1 MGQYNALNIAWNALR
16 GHKNWQRAW
25 RDPEPKSNYDVII
38 IGGGGHGLATAYYLA
53 KNHGITNVAVLEKGW
68 IGGGN
73 VGRNTT
79 IVRSNYLLDGNA
91 PFYEHGMNLWREM
104 AQDLNYNVMFSPRG
118 VMNIAHSKSQYD
130 TFARRA
136 NTMRL
141 NGIQSELLSREEVLA
156 REPIIDGS
164 ADTRFPVWGGILQ
177 PDAGNARHDAV
188 AWGYAK
194 GATQRGVELH
204 QLTEVLD
211 VIVENNKVVGVKT
224 NKGIVKCGSAVQAVA
239 GHSSLLAAKAGFKLP
254 IVSYPLQAMV
264 TQPVK
269 PFLDQMVSSSA
280 LHCYVQ
286 QTSRGEIVFGGGSD
300 PYPLYNSRS
309 TLELKE
315 SLLSSAIEMFPF
327 MANLRLLRQWG
338 GVTDMTSDYSP
349 IMGLS
354 PVDNYYMDAGW
365 GTWGF
370 KATPI
375 CGKTMADLIASGG
388 KVPEL
393 IKPFAMD
400 RFKEFRQVNEMGAT
414 AASH

>member
-1 MGQYNALNIAWNALR
+1 MPFSLLKYGLNKDYPFEQHADLPTPT
-16 GHKNWQRAW
+16 KL
-25 RDPEPKSNYDVII
+25 KSSYDVII
-38 IGGGGHGLATAYYLA
+38 IGGGGHGVAIAYYLA
-53 KNHGITNVAVLEKGW
+53 KYHGITNVAVLEKGYL
-68 IGGGN
+68 GGGN
-73 VGRNTT
+73 TARNTAV
-79 IVRSNYLLDGNA
+79 IRSNYMTPEGVKFYSESVNMFKNLANEFDFNIMYSQRGQLTLAHTDAAMRGFRQRTEVSKHFGGKTELINPQQIKGLVPTLNMNPGHLPVLGGLWHMDGA
-91 PFYEHGMNLWREM
+91 
-104 AQDLNYNVMFSPRG
+104 
-118 VMNIAHSKSQYD
+118 
-130 TFARRA
+130 T
-136 NTMRL
+136 
-141 NGIQSELLSREEVLA
+141 
-156 REPIIDGS
+156 
-164 ADTRFPVWGGILQ
+164 
-177 PDAGNARHDAV
+177 ARHDAV

-211 VIVENNKVVGVKT
+211 VIVENNKVTGVKT
-224 NKGIVKCGSAVQAVA
+224 NKGIVKCGCAVQAVA

-300 PYPLYNSRS
+300 PYPLYNTRS

-315 SLLSSAIEMFPF
+315 SLLAHAIEMFPF
-327 MANLRLLRQWG
+327 MANLRLMRQWAG
-338 GVTDMTSDYSP
+338 ITDMTSDYSP
-349 IMGLS
+349 IMGHS
-354 PVDNYYMDAGW
+354 PVDNYYLDAGW

-388 KVPEL
+388 KVPDL
-393 IKPFAMD
+393 IAPFAMD
-400 RFKEFRQVNEMGAT
+400 RFNEFRQVNEMGAT